1 MKYEDIETYFE
12 KGVEGINE
20 FMVEIK
26 DTMDKIEGYQDKFKK
41 NQLTEEPDLKEA
53 LNKLTGLHSEVT
65 IIAGVADAYAEAN
78 EAREFLGAKT
88 VLVDDGKG
96 GQKTPTD
103 DLAKAKSKVNNLVF
117 VRIANLFAAYSK
129 VCGQKIMTCQSQL
142 NYLKKP
148 IPPQS

>member
-1 MKYEDIETYFE
+1 MKYEDIEIYFE
-12 KGVEGINE
+12 KGIEGIAE
-20 FMVEIK
+20 FMMEIK
-26 DTMDKIEGYQDKFKK
+26 TTIEKIEEYQDKFKK
-41 NQLTEEPDLKEA
+41 NGLTEEADLKEA
-53 LNKLTGLHSEVT
+53 LNILTGLHSETT

-78 EAREFLGAKT
+78 EAREFLIAKT

-103 DLAKAKSKVNNLVF
+103 DVAKAKSKANNLVF
-117 VRIANLFAAYSK
+117 VRTANLFASYSK